1 MIEKSL
7 FNFAFGLKKA
17 GSFGGTFSFIE
28 PDGTMNLVFPSI
40 ISTNS
45 AVCNPDS

>member
-17 GSFGGTFSFIE
+17 GSFGGTFSFME
-28 PDGTMNLVFPSI
+28 PAGTRNLVFPSI
-40 ISTNS
+40 ISRNS
-45 AVCNPDS
+45 TVCNSSS